1 MKITSAQINVVDCV
15 EHSITFNLASRDNRE
30 LHSMNLRHL
39 NAIILGLALAS
50 PPAAAEVGISPF
62 AGYRMGGSA
71 GIESADGDTQDE
83 LRFEDTASHGIIFN
97 FDLPEAGK
105 QGEIYFGRQET
116 SAKLD
121 NGLFAPGTRAIDLTI
136 YQLQLGGLYFPG
148 GRTFGGFASGVI
160 GITRLEPDDPELD
173 DHHRLAL
180 SLGGGYQFFLS
191 DHLRL
196 RLDLRGIYTAL
207 ASGGSAFCS
216 GGCDFR
222 FRSNGYLQVEAAAG
236 LVMRF

>member
-1 MKITSAQINVVDCV
+1 
-15 EHSITFNLASRDNRE
+15 
-30 LHSMNLRHL
+30 MNLRHL
-39 NAIILGLALAS
+39 TAIILGLTLTS
-50 PPAAAEVGISPF
+50 PPAIAEVGISPF

-136 YQLQLGGLYFPG
+136 YQLQFGGLYFPG

-160 GITRLEPDDPELD
+160 GVTRLEPDKSELD
-173 DHHRLAL
+173 NHHRVAL
-180 SLGGGYQFFLS
+180 SLGGGYQFYLT

-196 RLDLRGIYTAL
+196 RLDLRAIYTAL
-207 ASGGSAFCS
+207 ESGGSVFCS
-216 GGCDFR
+216 GGCAFK
-222 FRSNGYLQVEAAAG
+222 FRSNGYLQAEAGAG